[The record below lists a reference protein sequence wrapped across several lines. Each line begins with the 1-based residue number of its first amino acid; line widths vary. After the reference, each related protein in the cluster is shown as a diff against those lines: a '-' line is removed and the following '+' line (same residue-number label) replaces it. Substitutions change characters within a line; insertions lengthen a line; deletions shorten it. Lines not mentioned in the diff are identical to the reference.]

1 MTAAKRNGVLW
12 ALIATSLPMF
22 MVSLDNL
29 VVTNALAEIGKDFE
43 VRQSE
48 LQWVMNGYVLAFAGL
63 LLAGAALG
71 DRFGRRRVFL
81 GGIALFTV
89 SSVACAM
96 AGSVVTLVI
105 ARVFQGAG
113 AAAILPV
120 SLTLAVGAVSRAQR
134 NLAVG
139 VWGGVNGLGI
149 AAGPLAGGLV
159 TEKISWSWI
168 FWINVPVG
176 LIALP
181 LALWAVKESRGRE
194 RSLNVP
200 SMVLVTGSVVSAVWG
215 IVSAADHGWTSTS
228 TIIGLSLT
236 VVLAVAF
243 IVSER
248 SSSQPLIPSHLYR
261 ARAFVL
267 SNVVSITM
275 YFGVFGS
282 IFYLTQFLQ
291 GPMGYTPFEAG
302 LRTIPWTLAPMFV
315 VPVASQFV
323 DRIGGGVLQAAGCA
337 LQGIGLGWIALVITP
352 DVGYG
357 AMVPALALAGI
368 GMGLVFAG
376 NPATVISAVPENEQN
391 KASGAN
397 NTSREFGGALGVAAL
412 TTVFSRQFADNT
424 SGDPASAFTDGLE
437 AALWVGVIVVL
448 LGAVSGLLI
457 RRSSE
462 LAGDKAAQETAA
474 AEDSSAAVT
483 VA

>member
-1 MTAAKRNGVLW
+1 MTATKGQASLW

-29 VVTNALAEIGKDFE
+29 IVTNALVDIGQDFD
-43 VRQSE
+43 VKQSE

-81 GGIALFTV
+81 SGVVLFTV
-89 SSVACAM
+89 SSVGCAL
-96 AGSVVTLVI
+96 AGSVETLI
-105 ARVFQGAG
+105 AARVLQGAG

-120 SLTLAVGAVSRAQR
+120 SLTLAVAAVPRAQR
-134 NLAVG
+134 NMAVG

-149 AAGPLAGGLV
+149 AIGPLAGGLV
-159 TEKISWSWI
+159 TEQISWSWI

-176 LIALP
+176 LLTLP
-181 LALWAVKESRGRE
+181 LALWAVRESRGNE
-194 RSLNVP
+194 RSLNVG
-200 SMVLVTGSVVSAVWG
+200 SMVLVTGAVVTAVWG
-215 IVSAADHGWTSTS
+215 IVSAADHGWTETS
-228 TIIGLSLT
+228 TLIGIALAVVLT
-236 VVLAVAF
+236 VAF
-243 IVSER
+243 VISER
-248 SSSQPLIPSHLYR
+248 VSASPLIPVHMYR
-261 ARAFVL
+261 VPAFVL

-291 GPMGYTPFEAG
+291 GPMGYSPFEAG
-302 LRTIPWTLAPMFV
+302 LRTLPWTVAPMIV
-315 VPVASQFV
+315 VPIASQLV
-323 DRIGGGVLQAAGCA
+323 DRIGGGVMQAAGCA
-337 LQGIGLGWIALVITP
+337 LQGLGLGWIALIVTP
-352 DVGYG
+352 DIGYG

-376 NPATVISAVPENEQN
+376 NPATVISSVRESEHN

-412 TTVFSRQFADNT
+412 TTVFSHQFNADT
-424 SGDPASAFTDGLE
+424 SGDPMVAFTDGLE
-437 AALWVGVIVVL
+437 SALWIGVAVVL
-448 LGAVSGLLI
+448 LGALSGLFI
-457 RRSSE
+457 KRGAVS
-462 LAGDKAAQETAA
+462 ADDGV
-474 AEDSSAAVT
+474 AEPAPVPSP

>member
-1 MTAAKRNGVLW
+1 MTATKGQASLW

-29 VVTNALAEIGKDFE
+29 IVTNALVDIGKDFD
-43 VRQSE
+43 VKQSE

-81 GGIALFTV
+81 SGVVLFTV
-89 SSVACAM
+89 SSVGCAL
-96 AGSVVTLVI
+96 AGSVETLI
-105 ARVFQGAG
+105 AARVLQGAG

-120 SLTLAVGAVSRAQR
+120 SLTLAVAAVPRAQR
-134 NLAVG
+134 NMAVG

-149 AAGPLAGGLV
+149 AIGPLAGGLV
-159 TEKISWSWI
+159 TEQISWSWI

-176 LIALP
+176 LLTLP
-181 LALWAVKESRGRE
+181 LALWAVRESRGNE
-194 RSLNVP
+194 RSLNVG
-200 SMVLVTGSVVSAVWG
+200 SMVLVTGAVVTAVWG
-215 IVSAADHGWTSTS
+215 IVSAADHGWTETS
-228 TIIGLSLT
+228 TLVGIALAVVLT
-236 VVLAVAF
+236 VAF
-243 IVSER
+243 VISER
-248 SSSQPLIPSHLYR
+248 VSRSPLIPVHMYR
-261 ARAFVL
+261 VPAFVL

-291 GPMGYTPFEAG
+291 GPMGYSPFEAG
-302 LRTIPWTLAPMFV
+302 LRTLPWTVAPMIV
-315 VPVASQFV
+315 VPIASQLV
-323 DRIGGGVLQAAGCA
+323 DRIGGGVMQAAGCA
-337 LQGIGLGWIALVITP
+337 LQGLGLGWIALIVTP
-352 DVGYG
+352 DIGYG

-376 NPATVISAVPENEQN
+376 NPATVISSVRESEHN

-412 TTVFSRQFADNT
+412 TTVFSHQFNADT
-424 SGDPASAFTDGLE
+424 SGNPMVAFTDGLE
-437 AALWVGVIVVL
+437 SALWIGVAVVL
-448 LGAVSGLLI
+448 LGALSGLFI
-457 RRSSE
+457 KRGAVS
-462 LAGDKAAQETAA
+462 ADDGV
-474 AEDSSAAVT
+474 AEPAAVPAP

>member
-1 MTAAKRNGVLW
+1 MTTTRSRGVLW
-12 ALIATSLPMF
+12 ALVATSLPMF

-29 VVTNALAEIGKDFE
+29 VVTNALAEISQDFD
-43 VRQSE
+43 VKQSE

-81 GGIALFTV
+81 GGIALFTL

-159 TEKISWSWI
+159 TEKIEWSWI

-176 LIALP
+176 VIALP
-181 LALWAVKESRGRE
+181 LALWAVGESRGKE

-200 SMVLVTGSVVSAVWG
+200 SMVLVTASVVSAVWG
-215 IVSAADHGWTSTS
+215 IVSAADHGWTHANTL
-228 TIIGLSLT
+228 TGLSLT
-236 VVLAVAF
+236 VVLAVGF
-243 IVSER
+243 ILSER
-248 SSSQPLIPSHLYR
+248 NSRYPLIPTHMYR
-261 ARAFVL
+261 APAFVL

-282 IFYLTQFLQ
+282 IFFLTQFLQ
-291 GPMGYTPFEAG
+291 GPMGYSPFEAG

-337 LQGIGLGWIALVITP
+337 LQGVGLGWIALVATP

-357 AMVPALALAGI
+357 ALVPALALAGI

-424 SGDPASAFTDGLE
+424 SGDPAAAFTDGLV
-437 AALWVGVIVVL
+437 AALWIGVAVVMV
-448 LGAVSGLLI
+448 GAVSGMLI
-457 RRSSE
+457 RRSAE
-462 LAGDKAAQETAA
+462 RAGDEA
-474 AEDSSAAVT
+474 AEESQVSVP
-483 VA
+483 VG

>member
-1 MTAAKRNGVLW
+1 MTTDGRMSTW
-12 ALIATSLPMF
+12 ALIATSVPMF

-29 VVTNALAEIGKDFE
+29 IVTNALAEIGKEFE

-81 GGIALFTV
+81 TGVTLFTA
-89 SSVACAM
+89 SSVACAL
-96 AGSVVTLVI
+96 ADSVGTLVV
-105 ARVFQGAG
+105 ARVLQGAG

-120 SLTLAVGAVSRAQR
+120 SLTLAVAAVSRERR

-149 AAGPLAGGLV
+149 AIGPLAGGLV
-159 TEKISWSWI
+159 TEQIHWSWI

-176 LIALP
+176 VLALP
-181 LALWAVKESRGRE
+181 LALWAVKESRGAERE
-194 RSLNVP
+194 LNVV

-215 IVSAADHGWTSTS
+215 IVSAADHGWTASATV
-228 TIIGLSLT
+228 IGLSAAL
-236 VVLAVAF
+236 VLAIAF
-243 IVSER
+243 VVSER
-248 SSSQPLIPSHLYR
+248 ASKAPLIPSHMYR
-261 ARAFVL
+261 VPAFVL

-282 IFYLTQFLQ
+282 IFFLTQFLQ
-291 GPMGYTPFEAG
+291 GPMGYSPFEAG
-302 LRTIPWTLAPMFV
+302 LRTLPWTVAPMIV

-337 LQGIGLGWIALVITP
+337 LQGVGLGWIAVIVTP

-357 AMVPALALAGI
+357 AMVPALALAGV

-376 NPATVISAVPENEQN
+376 NPATVISSVRESEHN
-391 KASGAN
+391 KASGVN

-412 TTVFSRQFADNT
+412 TTVFSHRFTDNS
-424 SGDPASAFTDGLE
+424 SGDPMAAFTDGLE
-437 AALWVGVIVVL
+437 AALWIGVAVVM
-448 LGAVSGLLI
+448 LGAVSGLFI
-457 RRSSE
+457 RRGAAH
-462 LAGDKAAQETAA
+462 AG
-474 AEDSSAAVT
+474 EDAVQQAPAT
-483 VA
+483 VPVG

>member
-1 MTAAKRNGVLW
+1 MTTTKSRGVLW
-12 ALIATSLPMF
+12 ALVATSLPMF

-29 VVTNALAEIGKDFE
+29 VVTNALAEISKDFD
-43 VRQSE
+43 VKQSE

-159 TEKISWSWI
+159 TEKIEWSWI

-176 LIALP
+176 VIALP
-181 LALWAVKESRGRE
+181 LALWAVSESRGKE

-200 SMVLVTGSVVSAVWG
+200 SMVLVTASVVSAVWG
-215 IVSAADHGWTSTS
+215 IVSAADHGWTHVT
-228 TIIGLSLT
+228 TLTGLSLT
-236 VVLAVAF
+236 VVLAVSF

-248 SSSQPLIPSHLYR
+248 NSAHPLIPTHMYR
-261 ARAFVL
+261 APAFVL

-282 IFYLTQFLQ
+282 IFFLTQFLQ
-291 GPMGYTPFEAG
+291 GPMGYSPFEAG

-323 DRIGGGVLQAAGCA
+323 DRIGGGVLQSAGCA
-337 LQGIGLGWIALVITP
+337 LQGIGLGWIALVVTP

-424 SGDPASAFTDGLE
+424 SGDPAAAFTDGLE
-437 AALWVGVIVVL
+437 AALWIGVVVVL
-448 LGAVSGLLI
+448 LGAVSGLFI
-457 RRSSE
+457 RRSAE
-462 LAGDKAAQETAA
+462 RAGDDA
-474 AEDSSAAVT
+474 AEESPVSVP
-483 VA
+483 VG

>member
-1 MTAAKRNGVLW
+1 MTDTKGRAALW

-29 VVTNALAEIGKDFE
+29 IVTNALVDISKDFD
-43 VRQSE
+43 VKQSE

-81 GGIALFTV
+81 GGVVLFTA
-89 SSVACAM
+89 SSVACAL
-96 AGSVVTLVI
+96 AGSVETLVV
-105 ARVFQGAG
+105 ARVLQGAG

-120 SLTLAVGAVSRAQR
+120 SLTLAVAAVPRAQR

-149 AAGPLAGGLV
+149 AIGPLAGGLV
-159 TEKISWSWI
+159 TEQISWSWI
-168 FWINVPVG
+168 FWLNVPVG
-176 LIALP
+176 IVTLP
-181 LALWAVKESRGRE
+181 LALWAVRESRGNE
-194 RSLNVP
+194 RSLNVV
-200 SMVLVTGSVVSAVWG
+200 SMLLVTAAVVTAVWG
-215 IVSAADHGWTSTS
+215 IVSAADHGWGETT
-228 TIIGLSLT
+228 TLVGIGLA

-243 IVSER
+243 VISERVSE
-248 SSSQPLIPSHLYR
+248 QPLIPAHMYR
-261 ARAFVL
+261 VRAFVL

-291 GPMGYTPFEAG
+291 GPMGYSPFEAG
-302 LRTIPWTLAPMFV
+302 LRTLPWTVAPMIV
-315 VPVASQFV
+315 VPVASQLV
-323 DRIGGGVLQAAGCA
+323 DRIGGGVMQAAGCA
-337 LQGIGLGWIALVITP
+337 LQGVGLGWIALVVTP

-357 AMVPALALAGI
+357 ALVPALALAGI

-376 NPATVISAVPENEQN
+376 NPHTVISSVRESEHN

-412 TTVFSRQFADNT
+412 TTVFSHQFNAGA
-424 SGDPASAFTDGLE
+424 SGDPSVAFTDGLE
-437 AALWVGVIVVL
+437 SALWIGVVVVL
-448 LGAVSGLLI
+448 LGALSGLFI
-457 RRSSE
+457 KRGAVHSE
-462 LAGDKAAQETAA
+462 DDV
-474 AEDSSAAVT
+474 AEPAPVPAPV
-483 VA
+483 V

>member
-1 MTAAKRNGVLW
+1 MTTAKSRGVLR
-12 ALIATSLPMF
+12 ALVATSLPMF

-29 VVTNALAEIGKDFE
+29 VVTNALAEISQDFD
-43 VRQSE
+43 VKQSE

-81 GGIALFTV
+81 GGIALFTA

-96 AGSVVTLVI
+96 AGSVLTLVI

-120 SLTLAVGAVSRAQR
+120 SLTLAVGAVSRAR
-134 NLAVG
+134 RHLAVG

-159 TEKISWSWI
+159 TEKIEWSWI

-176 LIALP
+176 VIALP
-181 LALWAVKESRGRE
+181 LALWAVSESRGKE
-194 RSLNVP
+194 RNLNVP
-200 SMVLVTGSVVSAVWG
+200 SMVLVTASVVSAVWG
-215 IVSAADHGWTSTS
+215 IVSAADHGWTHPT
-228 TIIGLSLT
+228 TLTGLSLT

-248 SSSQPLIPSHLYR
+248 NSRHPLIPTHMYR
-261 ARAFVL
+261 APAFVL
-267 SNVVSITM
+267 SNVVSVTM

-282 IFYLTQFLQ
+282 IFFLTQFLQ
-291 GPMGYTPFEAG
+291 GPMGYSPFEAG

-323 DRIGGGVLQAAGCA
+323 DRIGGGVLQSAGCA
-337 LQGIGLGWIALVITP
+337 LQGVGLGWIALVVTP

-424 SGDPASAFTDGLE
+424 SGDPAAAFTDGLE
-437 AALWVGVIVVL
+437 AALWIGGAVVMI
-448 LGAVSGLLI
+448 GAVSGMFI
-457 RRSSE
+457 RRSAE
-462 LAGDKAAQETAA
+462 RAGDEA
-474 AEDSSAAVT
+474 AEENP
-483 VA
+483 VALPVG

>member
-1 MTAAKRNGVLW
+1 MMATKKPAPVW

-29 VVTNALAEIGKDFE
+29 IVTNALPEIAQEFN

-71 DRFGRRRVFL
+71 DRFGRLRVFL
-81 GGIALFTV
+81 TGVTLFTV
-89 SSVACAM
+89 SSIACAM
-96 AGSVVTLVI
+96 ADSVTTLVV

-120 SLTLAVGAVSRAQR
+120 SLTLAVAAVSREQR
-134 NLAVG
+134 NAAVG

-149 AAGPLAGGLV
+149 AVGPLAGGLV
-159 TEKISWSWI
+159 TEQIDWNWI

-176 LIALP
+176 VLALP
-181 LALWAVKESRGRE
+181 LALWAVRESRGDN
-194 RSLNVP
+194 RSLNVV
-200 SMVLVTGSVVSAVWG
+200 SMLLVTGSVVTAVWG
-215 IVSAADHGWTSTS
+215 IVEAADHGWGQPRTLT
-228 TIIGLSLT
+228 GLA
-236 VVLAVAF
+236 VAAVLAVAF

-248 SSSQPLIPSHLYR
+248 SSTSPLIPLHMYR
-261 ARAFVL
+261 VPAFVL

-282 IFYLTQFLQ
+282 IFFLTQFLQ
-291 GPMGYTPFEAG
+291 GPMGYSPFEAG
-302 LRTIPWTLAPMFV
+302 LRTLPWTVAPMIV
-315 VPVASQFV
+315 VPIASQLV

-337 LQGIGLGWIALVITP
+337 LQAAGLGWIAFVVTP

-357 AMVPALALAGI
+357 ALVPALALAGI
-368 GMGLVFAG
+368 GMGLVFAA
-376 NPATVISAVPENEQN
+376 NPATVISAVRESEHN

-412 TTVFSRQFADNT
+412 TAVFSRQFAGH
-424 SGDPASAFTDGLE
+424 SPGDVAETFTDSLRS
-437 AALWVGVIVVL
+437 ALWIGTAVVVL
-448 LGAVSGLLI
+448 GALSALFI
-457 RRSSE
+457 KRS
-462 LAGDKAAQETAA
+462 AAAQDESLATERTQRMSVTAG
-474 AEDSSAAVT
+474 
-483 VA
+483 

>member
-1 MTAAKRNGVLW
+1 MTTATTAKGSTSVW

-29 VVTNALAEIGKDFE
+29 VVTNALPAISEQFE
-43 VRQSE
+43 VKQSA

-81 GGIALFTV
+81 GGVVLFTA
-89 SSVACAM
+89 SSVACAL
-96 AGSVVTLVI
+96 ADSVGTLVA
-105 ARVFQGAG
+105 ARVLQGAG

-120 SLTLAVGAVSRAQR
+120 SLTLAVAAVSRAQR
-134 NLAVG
+134 NMAVG

-149 AAGPLAGGLV
+149 AFGPLAGGLV
-159 TEKISWSWI
+159 TEQIDWSWI

-176 LIALP
+176 VIALP
-181 LALWAVKESRGRE
+181 LALWAVKESRGNERE
-194 RSLNVP
+194 LNVV
-200 SMVLVTGSVVSAVWG
+200 SMLLVTGSVVAAVWG
-215 IVSAADHGWTSTS
+215 IVSAADHGWTRTG
-228 TIIGLSLT
+228 TLVGLAAAL
-236 VVLAVAF
+236 VLAVAF
-243 IVSER
+243 VISER
-248 SSSQPLIPSHLYR
+248 ASQAPLIPTHMYR
-261 ARAFVL
+261 VPAFVL

-282 IFYLTQFLQ
+282 IFFLTQFLQ
-291 GPMGYTPFEAG
+291 GPMGYSPFEAG
-302 LRTIPWTLAPMFV
+302 LRTLPWTIAPMIV
-315 VPVASQFV
+315 VPLATQFV

-337 LQGIGLGWIALVITP
+337 LQGIGLGWIAFILTP

-376 NPATVISAVPENEQN
+376 NPATVIASVRENEHN

-412 TTVFSRQFADNT
+412 TTVFSHRFAGND
-424 SGDPASAFTDGLE
+424 GGPEAAFTDGLE
-437 AALWVGVIVVL
+437 GALWIGVAVVM
-448 LGAVSGLLI
+448 LGAVSGLFI
-457 RRSSE
+457 RHRSAQGGE
-462 LAGDKAAQETAA
+462 GDESVVEPKPV
-474 AEDSSAAVT
+474 AVP